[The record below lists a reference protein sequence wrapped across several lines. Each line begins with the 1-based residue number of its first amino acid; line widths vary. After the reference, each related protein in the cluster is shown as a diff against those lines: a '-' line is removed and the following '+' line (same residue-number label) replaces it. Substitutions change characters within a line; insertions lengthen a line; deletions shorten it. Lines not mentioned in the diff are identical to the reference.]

1 MDWFSPDADKTY
13 IAWGGIAIGII
24 VVIGLMILH
33 SGDKEKDLLSGEHIM
48 AMIAMPSLML
58 TYAVGHKAG
67 QAAKENEM
75 NKTQKGGDPD
85 ADT

>member
-33 SGDKEKDLLSGEHIM
+33 NADKEKDLLSPEHIM
-48 AMIAMPSLML
+48 GIITMPTLML
-58 TYAVGHKAG
+58 TYAVGHKDG
-67 QAAKENEM
+67 RNSKENEI
-75 NKTQKGGDPD
+75 NRKEKGDDPD